1 MAEEKAEIPEDIAR
15 MSFEE
20 ALAELEQIVAKLE
33 SGDVGLED
41 SIEIYSRGSLLR
53 RHCEDKLKSA
63 EAKIEKI
70 KVAGPGEAPTS
81 EPFETE
87 GDK

>member
-1 MAEEKAEIPEDIAR
+1 MAEKPAKIPDDIAAL
-15 MSFEE
+15 SFEE
-20 ALAELEQIVAKLE
+20 ALAALEEIVAKLE

-41 SIEIYSRGSLLR
+41 SIVIYTRGSVLR

-70 KVAGPGEAPTS
+70 QIGEPGEPLAAV
-81 EPFETE
+81 PFEADE
-87 GDK
+87 G